1 MKKLFVFMIS
11 LLSVVN
17 VFAADDATK
26 ILDQAASKFKAAGG
40 VLIGYS
46 YDMNGETG
54 KGTIKMQGKKFVN
67 TFADHVIWFNGKTL
81 WTLVKENEEV
91 NVTTPTPKELAG
103 INPYSFLDMY
113 KSGYK
118 ASMGKSTDTYYE
130 VVLTSTSASNNMK
143 NVVVHILKNTYE
155 PRYVKLTTADGV
167 VNKVT
172 VTKYAV
178 NQKYNSDTFTFNPK
192 KYPNIDIVDLR

>member
-1 MKKLFVFMIS
+1 MIS

-17 VFAADDATK
+17 VFAADNATK

-91 NVTTPTPKELAG
+91 NVTTPTPKEWQVSIL
-103 INPYSFLDMY
+103 ILFLICI
-113 KSGYK
+113 SR
-118 ASMGKSTDTYYE
+118 AIRQVWE
-130 VVLTSTSASNNMK
+130 NQLLLIMK
-143 NVVVHILKNTYE
+143 W
-155 PRYVKLTTADGV
+155 
-167 VNKVT
+167 
-172 VTKYAV
+172 
-178 NQKYNSDTFTFNPK
+178 F
-192 KYPNIDIVDLR
+192 

>member
-1 MKKLFVFMIS
+1 
-11 LLSVVN
+11 
-17 VFAADDATK
+17 
-26 ILDQAASKFKAAGG
+26 
-40 VLIGYS
+40 
-46 YDMNGETG
+46 
-54 KGTIKMQGKKFVN
+54 
-67 TFADHVIWFNGKTL
+67 
-81 WTLVKENEEV
+81 VKENEEV
-91 NVTTPTPKELAG
+91 TVTTPTPKELAG

-118 ASMGKSTDTYYE
+118 ASMGKSTATYYE

-155 PRYVKLTTADGV
+155 PRYVKLTTVDGV